1 MFTLKKLPPLIVLLF
16 ILIFHSCQ
24 SSMRVIPAREW
35 GATAPS
41 FTLPEHKIER
51 ITIHHSGVIFKND
64 QDPIAYLK
72 HLQEWSRKEKGW
84 MDIPYHYLIAPDGR
98 IFEGRDNKYPGDT
111 NTTYNPRGHA
121 LICVLGNF
129 EEQQPTSKQL
139 EALAWLSAKLSRQ
152 YHVPLEKIKGHKDYA
167 ETLCPGKNLYQYLQN
182 GELLLM
188 IKKRLKSNA
197 F

>member
-98 IFEGRDNKYPGDT
+98 IFEGRDIKYPGDT
-111 NTTYNPRGHA
+111 NTTYDPRGHA

-139 EALAWLSAKLSRQ
+139 AALAWLSAKLSQQ
-152 YHVPLEKIKGHKDYA
+152 YHVPLERIKGHKDYA
-167 ETLCPGKNLYQYLQN
+167 ETLCPGKNLYRYLQN
-182 GELLLM
+182 GELLSM
-188 IKKRLKSNA
+188 IKKRLKCDT